1 MARAPVDVL
10 RQVPLFAGLEDREL
24 ERLADR
30 FQERSFSEGASVVQE
45 GDTGT
50 SFFVLADGNA
60 NVSVGGEVKAT
71 LGPGDHFGEMAIV
84 DEGVRSASVTAATD
98 VRSYFLTPWEF
109 RPFIEEHPDV
119 AWKLL
124 QSLARRL
131 RAAQGGPSL

>member
-1 MARAPVDVL
+1 MDVL
-10 RQVPLFAGLEDREL
+10 RQVPLFAGLNDREL

-30 FQERSFSEGASVVQE
+30 FQERTFSEGASVVAE
-45 GDTGT
+45 GETGT

-131 RAAQGGPSL
+131 RAAQAGPTV